1 MIEFLSNFYLKNK
14 FENDVIPKDAVVY
27 TVNSTNVEEII
38 KKIITDYKNL
48 KSVIIIYY
56 CNEDIR
62 YFLSI
67 FTRQYCNIK
76 SRSEFE
82 DVLLMNSA
90 IFL

>member
-14 FENDVIPKDAVVY
+14 FEKDVLPKDSVTY
-27 TVNSTNVEEII
+27 TINTTDIEDKIKNII
-38 KKIITDYKNL
+38 NDYKNL
-48 KSVIIIYY
+48 KSIIIIYY
-56 CNEDIR
+56 CIDDIR

-76 SRSEFE
+76 TKSEFD
-82 DVLLMNSA
+82 DVLLMNGA